1 MTFTP
6 VILNMSITETDK
18 KAVSTALHDRLLF
31 TLPTYTHPEY
41 KGKGDSAW
49 FFA

>member
-6 VILNMSITETDK
+6 VMLNLSITETDK
-18 KAVSTALHDRLLF
+18 KAVSTALQDPLPF
-31 TLPTYTHPEY
+31 TLSTYTHPEY
-41 KGKGDSAW
+41 KGKADSPW